1 MTHFSDIFKDSFIDA
16 FSSDEITMTSMV
28 VLLILSTIIALYIF
42 AVYRV
47 FTRKTVYS
55 KSFNISLVA
64 MTVIT
69 TAIILA
75 MQSSLVISLGM
86 VGALSIVRFR
96 TAIKDP
102 MDLVY
107 LFWSISVGII
117 CGAGQAGLACIVS
130 VLLTVVIIVLD
141 YLPVS
146 KAPMILVVNADHYS
160 AESEI
165 MDAVKKFSRFNHIK
179 SRNIT
184 NGKLEMLI
192 EVRVKHE
199 RELLQAVADLPA
211 VTHSSLIAHDGEVT
225 C

>member
-1 MTHFSDIFKDSFIDA
+1 MVHFSDVLKKSFVEA
-16 FSSDEITMTSMV
+16 FSSESMSTTSMAAS
-28 VLLILSTIIALYIF
+28 LILATVIAMYIF

-55 KSFNISLVA
+55 KNFNIALVA
-64 MTVIT
+64 MTVLT

-107 LFWSISVGII
+107 LFWSISIGII
-117 CGAGQAGLACIVS
+117 CGAGLAELACIVS
-130 VLLTVVIIVLD
+130 ILLTIVIIVLD
-141 YLPVS
+141 YMPVA
-146 KAPMILVVNADHYS
+146 KAPMILVINAAS
-160 AESEI
+160 FQAEPEI
-165 MDAVKKFSRFNHIK
+165 LDVIGKNCRIIRVK

-192 EVRVKHE
+192 EVRVKKE
-199 RELLQAVADLPA
+199 SELIQAVAGLSS
-211 VTHSSLIAHDGEVT
+211 VTYSSLIAHDGEVT